1 MCAYYECARCGMNFD
16 LNMMSTLMQLL
27 SNNRQGKQQ
36 PFDLLKSFTQNPNRQ
51 NMNTYDSGAVNNEYG
66 DAKNA
71 SAWQDEKKEQNAS
84 ATSEFANIN
93 GIGTK
98 VDINFDVNLGAVNQS
113 NQNNNTRN
121 VYANDNNNTN
131 SAFDNIANNTSTSQF
146 ANIFSQFASNS
157 QNNQNTNSA
166 PNNSQ
171 SAQSNSQSA
180 QANAQY
186 TQSNTQSGQNDTAQ
200 NSFGAS
206 DESAGNRQS
215 SQNFDASVLSQNPMF
230 ALLKMMQS
238 PKKNANIMSM
248 LPTLMSLLKPKTASQ
263 QNKANP
269 DAGNSNTSNSNS
281 NDNTANVDKNTSTD
295 NIKKNTNADGCVE
308 EKDNTDFENGK
319 NENVDKNTS
328 NVSKRKTQSDFFSP
342 IAFAGYELV
351 SSLCK
356 LYLSTKRAV

>member
-1 MCAYYECARCGMNFD
+1 MNFD

-27 SNNRQGKQQ
+27 SNNQQGKQQ
-36 PFDLLKSFTQNPNRQ
+36 PFDLLKSFAQNPNRQ
-51 NMNTYDSGAVNNEYG
+51 NVNTYASGNINNEHS

-71 SAWQDEKKEQNAS
+71 SAWQDDKKEQSAS
-84 ATSEFANIN
+84 TTSEFANIN

-98 VDINFDVNLGAVNQS
+98 VDINFDVNLGTANQP

-121 VYANDNNNTN
+121 VYPNDDDNTN
-131 SAFDNIANNTSTSQF
+131 SAFYNTTNNTNSSQF
-146 ANIFSQFASNS
+146 ANIFSQFASNA
-157 QNNQNTNSA
+157 QNNQNTNGVAHGTQTS
-166 PNNSQ
+166 
-171 SAQSNSQSA
+171 
-180 QANAQY
+180 AQY

-200 NSFGAS
+200 NSFGAT
-206 DESAGNRQS
+206 DDSANNHQS

-238 PKKNANIMSM
+238 PKKDVNIMSM

-263 QNKANP
+263 QNKTNT
-269 DAGNSNTSNSNS
+269 DADNSNRSNNSS
-281 NDNTANVDKNTSTD
+281 NDSTANVDKNTDADKIENNIDTD
-295 NIKKNTNADGCVE
+295 SHVEKND
-308 EKDNTDFENGK
+308 KTDFENEK
-319 NENVDKNTS
+319 NENSVP
-328 NVSKRKTQSDFFSP
+328 KRKTQSDFFSP